1 MFALLLTALLIN
13 QDCDNHRK
21 LQQKQTCPCGI
32 GCTCNPCNCVAPVG
46 TLSPEQEA
54 KIAIEQVKIRL
65 LLESLKAKPVQ
76 TQPVQSKQK
85 TFHLEQRCGPKGCF
99 QVWVED

>member
-1 MFALLLTALLIN
+1 MFLSFVLTFLLF

-21 LQQKQTCPCGI
+21 LQKIACPCGI

-76 TQPVQSKQK
+76 SKQK